1 MFLTV
6 QIYSTGNF
14 RIQLTGL
21 FISIAAILVS
31 QILFDIRNFQRV
43 GTVLGQME
51 FAITATLNCT
61 DISITAQTSDL
72 RCNIRYLLRA
82 RASVFYNAI
91 LIFNV
96 KLNTHLLFINFLLT

>member
-61 DISITAQTSDL
+61 DISITD
-72 RCNIRYLLRA
+72 IRPSCGFLF
-82 RASVFYNAI
+82 SEMSIPPII
-91 LIFNV
+91 LIRV
-96 KLNTHLLFINFLLT
+96 EIAGRRLLS

>member
-51 FAITATLNCT
+51 FKPAVADNLKTMDERLF
-61 DISITAQTSDL
+61 
-72 RCNIRYLLRA
+72 REE
-82 RASVFYNAI
+82 
-91 LIFNV
+91 LIGL
-96 KLNTHLLFINFLLT
+96 KA